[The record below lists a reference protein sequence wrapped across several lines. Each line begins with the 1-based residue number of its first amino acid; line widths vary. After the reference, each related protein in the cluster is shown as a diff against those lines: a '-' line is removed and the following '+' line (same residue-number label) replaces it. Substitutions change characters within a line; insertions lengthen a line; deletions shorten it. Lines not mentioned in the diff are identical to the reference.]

1 MEEAKKSVIRCS
13 RKKVRTATRSGMN
26 VNMCRNESVQTSRPY
41 LHARK
46 QRNGT
51 WSKRHTAGSEC
62 ECAGVGRTARC
73 ACVVVREKK
82 DFINKRTYEAKSS
95 KKAATVQKL
104 HMRHIGPFALT
115 FSTGAWS
122 QRSSERSSV
131 LSDGTW

>member
-1 MEEAKKSVIRCS
+1 
-13 RKKVRTATRSGMN
+13 MN

-82 DFINKRTYEAKSS
+82 DFINKRDVRS
-95 KKAATVQKL
+95 KELEKGSDSPEVAHAP
-104 HMRHIGPFALT
+104 HRT
-115 FSTGAWS
+115 FCADFFNGRVVPAQLGAE
-122 QRSSERSSV
+122 QRA
-131 LSDGTW
+131 